1 MKESIIYLKGKL
13 SLLFEEHSYLEIRY
27 EYKTTINS
35 HIIEVKPVHCFN
47 SDKKYIV
54 KQIEIEK
61 AFEDNFYGEEILF
74 VTEDSLVKIVNPILS
89 LGVTSI
95 NVDLSQFIKQKIVIS
110 TPKLCFDNSCYI
122 ISENNVFEVIND
134 PPGDAIAT
142 NNKPQDSNI
151 LSESFLFLV

>member
-1 MKESIIYLKGKL
+1 MKESIIYLKEKL
-13 SLLFEEHSYLEIRY
+13 SLLFEEYSYLEIRY

-54 KQIEIEK
+54 EQIEIEN
-61 AFEDNFYGEEILF
+61 AFEDNFYGEEIVF

-89 LGVTSI
+89 LGVTTI
-95 NVDLSQFIKQKIVIS
+95 NVDLSQFIKQKVVIS
-110 TPKLCFDNSCYI
+110 TPKLCFDNSCYA
-122 ISENNVFEVIND
+122 ISESNIFEVLNE
-134 PPGDAIAT
+134 PPADKITT

-151 LSESFLFLV
+151 LSESFLFIV